1 VATHSANPGS
11 IVRSA
16 APHFGP
22 ASESLVDLLHQ
33 TRPNDNMF
41 TGRTAISVEFVCKP
55 NQAQR
60 VCALIPKAINETF
73 AGLSG
78 FAGCALMVS
87 DHEERLITVLT
98 FWHGERRSASL
109 NENARWVCKLLE
121 PYMDHKLRVQT
132 MRSHLA
138 MLPGCAFRAS
148 SRGAS
153 RAGDALAQANF
164 AVARCKSPR

>member
-109 NENARWVCKLLE
+109 NENARWVCKLPNRTWITSSACKPCVPISLCCPAAPSE
-121 PYMDHKLRVQT
+121 LLPGERRV
-132 MRSHLA
+132 LA
-138 MLPGCAFRAS
+138 ML
-148 SRGAS
+148 
-153 RAGDALAQANF
+153 
-164 AVARCKSPR
+164 